1 MSHRNC
7 KFTCQALLLIGI
19 LFSPNLQADSHTT
32 VATGSAVTSDSEK
45 TIIEEYPIISGCT
58 GGAIVGSII
67 PGLGNAV
74 GCVVGGFVGWLI
86 GD

>member
-1 MSHRNC
+1 MLHRNC
-7 KFTCQALLLIGI
+7 KLTYQALLLTGI
-19 LFSPNLQADSHTT
+19 LFSVPLLADSHTT
-32 VATGSAVTSDSEK
+32 ATTESLVSSDSEK

-74 GCVVGGFVGWLI
+74 GCVVGGFVGWLV

>member
-7 KFTCQALLLIGI
+7 KLACQTLLLIGI
-19 LFSPNLQADSHTT
+19 LFSPNLQADHHTT
-32 VATGSAVTSDSEK
+32 AATESAATSNSEK
-45 TIIEEYPIISGCT
+45 TIIEEHPIISGCT